1 MALPFHVCTGLS
13 FIFSLLLVAENMHG
27 FAFAGSIAGIIFSS
41 ALVYSQLRLTR
52 KRTYISLI
60 FTRKLFDYWPFV
72 MIACFICS
80 RALVEHSPYT
90 LDAILALLWFGI
102 VILKAITVHY
112 LKNKNLQKY
121 FPDIKPIQ
129 KKKKSSSK
137 GTSIGE
143 IIKIILTERRCEK
156 PAREII
162 KRVLIELLEWV
173 DAAFY
178 AIFFVLLIN
187 IFIFQVYRI
196 PSESM
201 VPEFMIGDTV
211 IGFKT
216 PSGPAFQLSSFRLPQ
231 WKTYKRGDIVIL
243 TNPNYPDTP
252 KERLKTFM
260 SQLVYMLTLAQV
272 NINTDAYGK
281 PKADPLVKRVT
292 GLPGEKLMLVD
303 GVLYA
308 KRRGDTEFLP
318 VEEDRLYANWDLT
331 TLPISE
337 RRLVKDI
344 FIGAEELRALE
355 AVESQRKEL
364 HLSDAVQQTESLI
377 NRLSL
382 LKGHKDTAV
391 AASFLKDSEY
401 EVTTIFRANDTIS
414 REILTTNGGLAWFR
428 AFMTGWIP
436 YWQSGEAQHASLYEK
451 RFAQLNALIKLCLGK
466 IVIRN
471 IELFRANA
479 TAEQF
484 INDEVRN
491 RLLEE
496 AENYIFYLK
505 WTNQRNMNVFPAGAD
520 EYIPENAYFMMGDN
534 RFNSTD
540 MRHTT
545 VFKLASVDTNDA
557 QSIRFYS
564 NIKPKYVPAEK
575 ILGTTILRIFP
586 FSRFGAL

>member
-1 MALPFHVCTGLS
+1 MILFFRVCTGLS
-13 FIFSLLLVAENMHG
+13 FIFSLLLLVKNMHG
-27 FAFAGSIAGIIFSS
+27 LAFAGSIAGIVFSS
-41 ALVYSQLRLTR
+41 VLVYAQLKLNR
-52 KRTYISLI
+52 KRTYISLV

-72 MIACFICS
+72 MIACFVCS

-90 LDAILALLWFGI
+90 MDAILALLWFGI
-102 VILKAITVHY
+102 VVLKAVTVHY

-121 FPDIKPIQ
+121 FPDIQPIQ
-129 KKKKSSSK
+129 LKEKMFPLKGKK
-137 GTSIGE
+137 GGE
-143 IIKIILTERRCEK
+143 ILKS
-156 PAREII
+156 
-162 KRVLIELLEWV
+162 VLIELLEWV

-178 AIFFVLLIN
+178 AIFFVLLVN

-211 IGFKT
+211 VGVKT
-216 PSGPAFQLSSFRLPQ
+216 PSGPAFPLSSFRLPQ
-231 WKTYKRGDIVIL
+231 WKNYKRGDIVIL
-243 TNPNYPDTP
+243 NNPNYPDTP
-252 KERLKTFM
+252 KARLKTFM
-260 SQLVYMLTLAQV
+260 SQLVYMLTLARV
-272 NINTDAYGK
+272 NLNTDDNGN

-303 GVLYA
+303 GVLYV
-308 KRRGDTEFLP
+308 KHRGDTEFLP
-318 VEEDRLYANWDLT
+318 VEEDRFYANWDLT
-331 TLPISE
+331 SLPESE
-337 RRLVKDI
+337 RRLIKDI
-344 FIGAEELRALE
+344 FIDAGKLRILE

-364 HLSDAVQQTESLI
+364 NLNDAVRQTESLI
-377 NRLSL
+377 RRLSL
-382 LKGHKDTAV
+382 LKDNNDTA
-391 AASFLKDSEY
+391 AAADFLQEAEY
-401 EVTTIFRANDTIS
+401 EMSALFRANDTLS

-428 AFMTGWIP
+428 SFMTSWVL
-436 YWQSGEAQHASLYEK
+436 YWQSGDAQHASLYEK
-451 RFAQLNALIKLCLGK
+451 RFAQLNALIKLSFGK
-466 IVIRN
+466 LVIRN

-484 INDEVRN
+484 INDEIRT

-496 AENYIFYLK
+496 AQNYAFYLG

-545 VFKLASVDTNDA
+545 MFKLASVDKNDM
-557 QSIRFYS
+557 QSVRFFS
-564 NIKPKYVPAEK
+564 NVEPKYIPAEK
-575 ILGTTILRIFP
+575 ILGTTVLRVFP

>member
-1 MALPFHVCTGLS
+1 MALFFRVCTGLS
-13 FIFSLLLVAENMHG
+13 FAFSLLLLVKNIHG
-27 FAFAGSIAGIIFSS
+27 LAFAGSIAGIVFSS
-41 ALVYSQLRLTR
+41 VLIYAQLRL
-52 KRTYISLI
+52 KRTKTYISLVI
-60 FTRKLFDYWPFV
+60 TRKLFDYWPFV

-90 LDAILALLWFGI
+90 LDAVLALLWFGI

-121 FPDIKPIQ
+121 FPDIQPIQ
-129 KKKKSSSK
+129 LKKKMFPLKGKKS
-137 GTSIGE
+137 GE
-143 IIKIILTERRCEK
+143 ILKSIF
-156 PAREII
+156 
-162 KRVLIELLEWV
+162 IELLEWV

-211 IGFKT
+211 IGVKT
-216 PSGPAFQLSSFRLPQ
+216 PSGPFFPLSSFRLPQ
-231 WKTYKRGDIVIL
+231 WKKYQRGDIVIL
-243 TNPNYPDTP
+243 NNPNYPDTP
-252 KERLKTFM
+252 KARLKTFM
-260 SQLVYMLTLAQV
+260 SQLVYMLTLARV
-272 NINTDAYGK
+272 NLNTDDNGK

-303 GVLYA
+303 GVLYV
-308 KRRGDTEFLP
+308 KHRNDTEFLP
-318 VEEDRLYANWDLT
+318 VEEDSLYANWDLAS
-331 TLPISE
+331 LPASD
-337 RRLVKDI
+337 RRLIKDI
-344 FIGAEELRALE
+344 YIGSEELRILE
-355 AVESQRKEL
+355 AVESQRKAL
-364 HLSDAVQQTESLI
+364 NLNDAVKQTESLV

-382 LKGHKDTAV
+382 LKGNNDTA
-391 AASFLKDSEY
+391 AAADFLQEAEY
-401 EVTTIFRANDTIS
+401 EMSALFRANDTIS

-428 AFMTGWIP
+428 SFMTSWVP
-436 YWQSGEAQHASLYEK
+436 YWQSGDTQQASLYEK
-451 RFAQLNALIKLCLGK
+451 RFAQLNALIKLCFGK

-491 RLLEE
+491 SLLQE
-496 AENYIFYLK
+496 AQTYAFYLA
-505 WTNQRNMNVFPAGAD
+505 WTNQRNMNVFPAGQD

-540 MRHTT
+540 MRHST
-545 VFKLASVDTNDA
+545 VFKLTSVDKNDV
-557 QSIRFYS
+557 QSIRFLS
-564 NIKPKYVPAEK
+564 NIEPKYVPAEK
-575 ILGTTILRIFP
+575 ILGTTILRVFP

>member
-1 MALPFHVCTGLS
+1 MALFFRVCTGLS
-13 FIFSLLLVAENMHG
+13 FIFSLLLVVRNMHSL
-27 FAFAGSIAGIIFSS
+27 AVAGSIAGIIFSS
-41 ALVYSQLRLTR
+41 ALVYAQLRLSR

-72 MIACFICS
+72 MIACFVCS

-90 LDAILALLWFGI
+90 MDAILALLWFGI
-102 VILKAITVHY
+102 VVVKAITVHY
-112 LKNKNLQKY
+112 LKNNHLQKY
-121 FPDIKPIQ
+121 FPDIQPTQ
-129 KKKKSSSK
+129 KKKIPSSK

-143 IIKIILTERRCEK
+143 IIKIILTGHRGKK
-156 PAREII
+156 PVREII

-187 IFIFQVYRI
+187 IFVFQVYRI

-216 PSGPAFQLSSFRLPQ
+216 PSGPAFPLSSFRLPR

-243 TNPNYPDTP
+243 SNPNYPDTP
-252 KERLKTFM
+252 KARLKTFM

-272 NINTDAYGK
+272 NINTDENGK

-292 GLPGEKLMLVD
+292 GLPGEKLMLV
-303 GVLYA
+303 LYV

-331 TLPISE
+331 SLPLSE

-344 FIGAEELRALE
+344 YISTEDLRILE

-364 HLSDAVQQTESLI
+364 NLTDAVQQAESLI

-382 LKGHKDTAV
+382 LKGHKDTAA
-391 AASFLKDSEY
+391 AASFLKESEY
-401 EVTTIFRANDTIS
+401 EVNTLFRANDTIS

-451 RFAQLNALIKLCLGK
+451 RFAQLNALIKLCFGK

-484 INDEVRN
+484 INDEVRT

-496 AENYIFYLK
+496 AQTYAFYLA
-505 WTNQRNMNVFPAGAD
+505 WTNQRNMNVFPSGKD

-545 VFKLASVDTNDA
+545 VFKLTAVDKNDA
-557 QSIRFYS
+557 QPIRFYS
-564 NIKPKYVPAEK
+564 NIEPKYVPAEK

>member
-1 MALPFHVCTGLS
+1 MALFFRVCTGLS
-13 FIFSLLLVAENMHG
+13 FIFSLLLVVRNMHSL
-27 FAFAGSIAGIIFSS
+27 AVAGSIAGIIFSS
-41 ALVYSQLRLTR
+41 ALVYAQLRLSR
-52 KRTYISLI
+52 KRSYISLI
-60 FTRKLFDYWPFV
+60 FTRKLLDYWPFV
-72 MIACFICS
+72 MIACFVCS

-90 LDAILALLWFGI
+90 MDAILALLWFGI
-102 VILKAITVHY
+102 VVVKAITVHY
-112 LKNKNLQKY
+112 MKNNHLQKY
-121 FPDIKPIQ
+121 FPDIQPTQ
-129 KKKKSSSK
+129 LKKKMFPLK
-137 GTSIGE
+137 GKKGGE
-143 IIKIILTERRCEK
+143 ILKSIF
-156 PAREII
+156 
-162 KRVLIELLEWV
+162 IELVEWV

-187 IFIFQVYRI
+187 IFVFQVYRI

-216 PSGPAFQLSSFRLPQ
+216 PSGPAFPLSSFRLPQ

-243 TNPNYPDTP
+243 SN
-252 KERLKTFM
+252 
-260 SQLVYMLTLAQV
+260 
-272 NINTDAYGK
+272 
-281 PKADPLVKRVT
+281 
-292 GLPGEKLMLVD
+292 
-303 GVLYA
+303 A

-331 TLPISE
+331 SLPLSE

-344 FIGAEELRALE
+344 YISTEDLRILE

-364 HLSDAVQQTESLI
+364 NLTDAVQQTESLI

-382 LKGHKDTAV
+382 LKGHKDTAA
-391 AASFLKDSEY
+391 AASFLKESEY
-401 EVTTIFRANDTIS
+401 EVNTLFRANDTIS

-436 YWQSGEAQHASLYEK
+436 YWQSDDAPHASLYEK
-451 RFAQLNALIKLCLGK
+451 RFAQLNTLIKLCFGK
-466 IVIRN
+466 LVIRN

-496 AENYIFYLK
+496 AQTYAFYLA
-505 WTNQRNMNVFPAGAD
+505 WTNQRNMNVFPSGAD

-545 VFKLASVDTNDA
+545 VFKLTAVDKNDV

-564 NIKPKYVPAEK
+564 NIEPKYVPAEK

>member
-1 MALPFHVCTGLS
+1 MALFFRVCTGLS
-13 FIFSLLLVAENMHG
+13 FIFSLLLVVKNMHG
-27 FAFAGSIAGIIFSS
+27 LALAGSIAGIIFSS
-41 ALVYSQLRLTR
+41 VLVYSQLRLNRT
-52 KRTYISLI
+52 RTYISLV

-72 MIACFICS
+72 MIACFVCS
-80 RALVEHSPYT
+80 RALVEHSPYIM
-90 LDAILALLWFGI
+90 DAILALLWFSI
-102 VILKAITVHY
+102 VVLKAITVHY
-112 LKNKNLQKY
+112 MKNKNLQKY
-121 FPDIKPIQ
+121 FADIQPIPL
-129 KKKKSSSK
+129 KKKMFPLK
-137 GTSIGE
+137 GKKGGE
-143 IIKIILTERRCEK
+143 ILKSI
-156 PAREII
+156 
-162 KRVLIELLEWV
+162 LIELLEWV

-216 PSGPAFQLSSFRLPQ
+216 PSGPAFPLSSFRLPR
-231 WKTYKRGDIVIL
+231 WKNYKRGDIVIL
-243 TNPNYPDTP
+243 NNPNYPDTP
-252 KERLKTFM
+252 KARLKTFM
-260 SQLVYMLTLAQV
+260 SQLVYMLTLARV
-272 NINTDAYGK
+272 NINTDDNGK

-303 GVLYA
+303 GVLYV
-308 KRRGDTEFLP
+308 KHRGDTEFLP
-318 VEEDRLYANWDLT
+318 VQEDSLYANWDLAS
-331 TLPISE
+331 LPISE
-337 RRLVKDI
+337 RRLIKDI
-344 FIGAEELRALE
+344 YIGAEELRILE
-355 AVESQRKEL
+355 AVESQRKDL
-364 HLSDAVQQTESLI
+364 NLNDAVQQAESLI
-377 NRLSL
+377 RRLSL
-382 LKGHKDTAV
+382 LKDNKDTA
-391 AASFLKDSEY
+391 AAADFLPEAGY
-401 EVTTIFRANDTIS
+401 EMSALFRANDTIS

-428 AFMTGWIP
+428 SFMTGWIP
-436 YWQSGEAQHASLYEK
+436 YWQSGDAQDASLYEK
-451 RFAQLNALIKLCLGK
+451 RFAQLNALIKLSFGK

-496 AENYIFYLK
+496 AQNYAFYLA

-545 VFKLASVDTNDA
+545 VFKLTSVDKNDA
-557 QSIRFYS
+557 QSIRFLS
-564 NIKPKYVPAEK
+564 NIEPKYVPAEK
-575 ILGTTILRIFP
+575 ILGTTILRVFP

>member
-1 MALPFHVCTGLS
+1 MALFFRVCTGLS
-13 FIFSLLLVAENMHG
+13 FTFSLLLVVKNMHG
-27 FAFAGSIAGIIFSS
+27 LALAGSIAGIIFSS
-41 ALVYSQLRLTR
+41 VLVYSQLRLNRT
-52 KRTYISLI
+52 RTYISLV

-72 MIACFICS
+72 MIACFVCS
-80 RALVEHSPYT
+80 RALVEHSPYIM
-90 LDAILALLWFGI
+90 DAILALLWFGI
-102 VILKAITVHY
+102 VVLKAITVHY

-121 FPDIKPIQ
+121 FSDIQPIQ
-129 KKKKSSSK
+129 LKKKMFPLK
-137 GTSIGE
+137 GKKGGE
-143 IIKIILTERRCEK
+143 ILKSI
-156 PAREII
+156 
-162 KRVLIELLEWV
+162 LIELLEWV

-216 PSGPAFQLSSFRLPQ
+216 PSGPAFPLSSFRLPR
-231 WKTYKRGDIVIL
+231 WKNYKRGDIVIL
-243 TNPNYPDTP
+243 SNPNYSDTP
-252 KERLKTFM
+252 KAQLKTFM

-272 NINTDAYGK
+272 NINTDDNGK

-303 GVLYA
+303 GVLYV
-308 KRRGDTEFLP
+308 KHRDDTEFLP
-318 VEEDRLYANWDLT
+318 LEEDGLYANWDLAS
-331 TLPISE
+331 LSASD
-337 RRLVKDI
+337 RRLIKDI
-344 FIGAEELRALE
+344 YISSEELRILE
-355 AVESQRKEL
+355 AVEAQRKDL
-364 HLSDAVQQTESLI
+364 NLNDAVQQAQSLI
-377 NRLSL
+377 RRLSL
-382 LKGHKDTAV
+382 LKDHKDTA
-391 AASFLKDSEY
+391 AAADILPETGY
-401 EVTTIFRANDTIS
+401 EMSALFRANDTIS

-428 AFMTGWIP
+428 NFMTSWNS
-436 YWQSGEAQHASLYEK
+436 YWQSGETQQASLYEK
-451 RFAQLNALIKLCLGK
+451 RFAQLNALIKLCFGK

-471 IELFRANA
+471 IELFRANV

-491 RLLEE
+491 SLLQE
-496 AENYIFYLK
+496 AQTYAFYLV
-505 WTNQRNMNVFPAGAD
+505 WTNQRNMNVFPAGQD

-545 VFKLASVDTNDA
+545 VFKLTSVDKNDA
-557 QSIRFYS
+557 QSIRFLS
-564 NIKPKYVPAEK
+564 NIEPKYVPAEK
-575 ILGTTILRIFP
+575 ILGTTILRVFP

>member
-1 MALPFHVCTGLS
+1 MTICFRVCTGLS
-13 FIFSLLLVAENMHG
+13 FIFSLLLVANNMHG
-27 FAFAGSIAGIIFSS
+27 LALTGSIAGIIFSS
-41 ALVYSQLRLTR
+41 ALAYSQVRLKR
-52 KRTYISLI
+52 KRTSISLVI
-60 FTRKLFDYWPFV
+60 TRKLFDYWPFV
-72 MIACFICS
+72 MMACFVCS
-80 RALVEHSPYT
+80 RALVDHSPQSF
-90 LDAILALLWFGI
+90 DAILALLWFGI
-102 VILKAITVHY
+102 VVLKAITSHY

-121 FPDIKPIQ
+121 FPDIKPMQ
-129 KKKKSSSK
+129 RKKKLSSK
-137 GTSIGE
+137 GTSVGT
-143 IIKIILTERRCEK
+143 IIKIILTEQHKGKRV
-156 PAREII
+156 REII

-178 AIFFVLLIN
+178 AIFFVLLVN
-187 IFIFQVYRI
+187 IFVFQVYRI

-216 PSGPAFQLSSFRLPQ
+216 PSGPAFPLSSFRLPQ

-243 TNPNYPDTP
+243 SNPNYPDTP
-252 KERLKTFM
+252 KARLKTFM
-260 SQLVYMLTLAQV
+260 SQLVYMLTFAQV
-272 NINTDAYGK
+272 NINTDDNGK

-292 GLPGEKLMLVD
+292 GLPDEKLMLVD
-303 GVLYA
+303 GVLYV
-308 KRRGDTEFLP
+308 KHRGDTEFLP
-318 VEEDRLYANWDLT
+318 VEEDRIYANWDLAS
-331 TLPISE
+331 LPASE
-337 RRLVKDI
+337 RRLIKDI
-344 FIGAEELRALE
+344 YIGAEELRILE

-364 HLSDAVQQTESLI
+364 NLNDTVRQAESLI

-382 LKGHKDTAV
+382 LKDNKDTAV
-391 AASFLKDSEY
+391 AADFLQEAEY
-401 EVTTIFRANDTIS
+401 EISTLFRASDTIS

-428 AFMTGWIP
+428 NFITGWIP

-451 RFAQLNALIKLCLGK
+451 RFAQLNALIKLCFGK

-471 IELFRANA
+471 IELFRENA

-491 RLLEE
+491 RLLQE
-496 AENYIFYLK
+496 AQTYAFYLA

-540 MRHTT
+540 MRHSAA
-545 VFKLASVDTNDA
+545 FKLASVDKNDV
-557 QSIRFYS
+557 QSVRFLS
-564 NIKPKYVPAEK
+564 NIEPKYIPAKK
-575 ILGTTILRIFP
+575 ILGTTILRVFP

>member
-1 MALPFHVCTGLS
+1 MALFFRVCSGLS
-13 FIFSLLLVAENMHG
+13 FVFSFLLVINNMHG
-27 FAFAGSIAGIIFSS
+27 LAFAGSVAGIIFSS
-41 ALVYSQLRLTR
+41 VLIYAQLRLKRT
-52 KRTYISLI
+52 RTYISLVI
-60 FTRKLFDYWPFV
+60 TRKLFDYWPFV

-90 LDAILALLWFGI
+90 LDAVLALLWFGI

-121 FPDIKPIQ
+121 FPDIQPIQ
-129 KKKKSSSK
+129 LKKKLFPLKGKKSDEILK
-137 GTSIGE
+137 SIF
-143 IIKIILTERRCEK
+143 
-156 PAREII
+156 
-162 KRVLIELLEWV
+162 IELLEWV

-178 AIFFVLLIN
+178 AIFFVLLVN

-211 IGFKT
+211 IGVKT
-216 PSGPAFQLSSFRLPQ
+216 PSGPFFPLSSFRLPQ
-231 WKTYKRGDIVIL
+231 WKKYQRGDIVIL
-243 TNPNYPDTP
+243 NNPNYPDTP
-252 KERLKTFM
+252 KARLKTFM
-260 SQLVYMLTLAQV
+260 SQLVYMLTLARV
-272 NINTDAYGK
+272 NLNTDDNGK

-303 GVLYA
+303 GVLYV
-308 KRRGDTEFLP
+308 KHRNDTEFLP
-318 VEEDRLYANWDLT
+318 VEEDSLYANWDLAS
-331 TLPISE
+331 LPASD
-337 RRLVKDI
+337 RRLIKDI
-344 FIGAEELRALE
+344 YIGSEELRILE
-355 AVESQRKEL
+355 AIESQRKAL
-364 HLSDAVQQTESLI
+364 NLNDAVKQTESLV

-382 LKGHKDTAV
+382 LKGNNDTA
-391 AASFLKDSEY
+391 AAADFLQEAEY
-401 EVTTIFRANDTIS
+401 EMSALFRANDTIS
-414 REILTTNGGLAWFR
+414 RKILTTNGGLAWFR
-428 AFMTGWIP
+428 SFMTSWVP
-436 YWQSGEAQHASLYEK
+436 YWQSGDTQQASLYEK
-451 RFAQLNALIKLCLGK
+451 RFAQLNALIKLCFGK

-491 RLLEE
+491 SLLQE
-496 AENYIFYLK
+496 AQTYAFYLA
-505 WTNQRNMNVFPAGAD
+505 WTNQRNMNVFPAGQD

-545 VFKLASVDTNDA
+545 VFKLTSVDKNDA
-557 QSIRFYS
+557 QSIRFLS
-564 NIKPKYVPAEK
+564 NIEPKYVPAEK
-575 ILGTTILRIFP
+575 ILGTTILRVFP

>member
-1 MALPFHVCTGLS
+1 MVLFFRVCTGLS
-13 FIFSLLLVAENMHG
+13 FVFSFLLVINNMHG
-27 FAFAGSIAGIIFSS
+27 LAFAGSIAGIVFSS
-41 ALVYSQLRLTR
+41 VLVYSQLRL
-52 KRTYISLI
+52 KQKGTYISLVI
-60 FTRKLFDYWPFV
+60 TRKLFDYWPFV

-90 LDAILALLWFGI
+90 LDAVLALLWFGI
-102 VILKAITVHY
+102 VVLKTVTVHY

-129 KKKKSSSK
+129 KKKIPPSK

-143 IIKIILTERRCEK
+143 IIKIILTERHRGK
-156 PAREII
+156 PVREII

-211 IGFKT
+211 IGVKT
-216 PSGPAFQLSSFRLPQ
+216 PSGPFFPLSSFRLPQ
-231 WKTYKRGDIVIL
+231 WKKYQRGDIVIL
-243 TNPNYPDTP
+243 NNPNYPDTP
-252 KERLKTFM
+252 KARLKTFM
-260 SQLVYMLTLAQV
+260 SQLVYMLTLARV
-272 NINTDAYGK
+272 NLNTDDNGK

-303 GVLYA
+303 GVLYV
-308 KRRGDTEFLP
+308 KHRNDTEFLP
-318 VEEDRLYANWDLT
+318 VQEDSLYANWDLAS
-331 TLPISE
+331 LPASD
-337 RRLVKDI
+337 RRLIKDI
-344 FIGAEELRALE
+344 YIGSEELRILE
-355 AVESQRKEL
+355 AVESQRKDL
-364 HLSDAVQQTESLI
+364 NLNDAVKQTELLV

-382 LKGHKDTAV
+382 LKGNNDTAS
-391 AASFLKDSEY
+391 AADFLQEAEY
-401 EVTTIFRANDTIS
+401 EMSAFFRANDTIS

-428 AFMTGWIP
+428 NFMTSWVP
-436 YWQSGEAQHASLYEK
+436 YWQSGDTQQASLYEK
-451 RFAQLNALIKLCLGK
+451 RFAQLNALIKLCFGK

-491 RLLEE
+491 SLLQE
-496 AENYIFYLK
+496 AQTYAFYLV
-505 WTNQRNMNVFPAGAD
+505 WTNQRNMNVFPAGQD

-545 VFKLASVDTNDA
+545 VFKLTSVDKNDA
-557 QSIRFYS
+557 QSIRFLS
-564 NIKPKYVPAEK
+564 NIEPKYVPAEK
-575 ILGTTILRIFP
+575 ILGTTILRVFP

>member
-1 MALPFHVCTGLS
+1 MALFFRVCTGLS
-13 FIFSLLLVAENMHG
+13 FAFSLLLLVKNIHG
-27 FAFAGSIAGIIFSS
+27 LAFAGSIAGIVFSS
-41 ALVYSQLRLTR
+41 VLIYAQLRLKRT
-52 KRTYISLI
+52 RTYISLVI
-60 FTRKLFDYWPFV
+60 TRKLFDYWPFV

-80 RALVEHSPYT
+80 RALVEYSPYT
-90 LDAILALLWFGI
+90 LDAVLALLWFGI

-129 KKKKSSSK
+129 LKKKMFPLKGKKS
-137 GTSIGE
+137 GE
-143 IIKIILTERRCEK
+143 ILKSIF
-156 PAREII
+156 
-162 KRVLIELLEWV
+162 IELLEWV

-178 AIFFVLLIN
+178 AIFFVLLVN

-211 IGFKT
+211 IGVKT
-216 PSGPAFQLSSFRLPQ
+216 PSGPFFPLSSFRLPQ
-231 WKTYKRGDIVIL
+231 WKKYRRGDIVIL
-243 TNPNYPDTP
+243 NNPNYPDTP
-252 KERLKTFM
+252 KARLKTFM
-260 SQLVYMLTLAQV
+260 SQLVYMLTLARV
-272 NINTDAYGK
+272 NLNTDDNGK

-303 GVLYA
+303 GVLYV
-308 KRRGDTEFLP
+308 KHRNDTEFLP
-318 VEEDRLYANWDLT
+318 VEEDSLYANWDLAS
-331 TLPISE
+331 LPASD
-337 RRLVKDI
+337 RRLIKDI
-344 FIGAEELRALE
+344 YIGSEELRILE
-355 AVESQRKEL
+355 AIESQRKAL
-364 HLSDAVQQTESLI
+364 NLNDAVKQTESLV

-382 LKGHKDTAV
+382 LKGNNDTA
-391 AASFLKDSEY
+391 AAADFLQEAEY
-401 EVTTIFRANDTIS
+401 EMSALFRANDTIS
-414 REILTTNGGLAWFR
+414 RKILTTNGGLAWFR
-428 AFMTGWIP
+428 SFMTSWVP
-436 YWQSGEAQHASLYEK
+436 YWQSGDTQQASLYEK
-451 RFAQLNALIKLCLGK
+451 RFAQLNALIKLCFGK

-491 RLLEE
+491 SLLQE
-496 AENYIFYLK
+496 AQTYAFYLA
-505 WTNQRNMNVFPAGAD
+505 WTNQRNMNVFPAGQD

-545 VFKLASVDTNDA
+545 VFKLTSVDKNDA
-557 QSIRFYS
+557 QSIRFLS
-564 NIKPKYVPAEK
+564 NIEPKYVPAEK
-575 ILGTTILRIFP
+575 ILGTTILRVFP